1 MNIFKVDGKF
11 NLGDLIISL
20 LITLGGG
27 FIIGQFT
34 SNSKVLYENLKKPIF
49 APPAIVFPIVWTI
62 LFILMALAAYR
73 VYQKSKNGVETHS
86 ALTFYGIQLIFN
98 FLWSIIFFKFNLYG
112 LAFIELVVLLILI
125 IVTTIKFYKVDK
137 VAGML
142 MLPYILWVTFAGV
155 LNFFVWM
162 LNEM

>member
-27 FIIGQFT
+27 FIIGQVT
-34 SNSKVLYENLKKPIF
+34 SNSKVIYENLKKPIF
-49 APPAIVFPIVWTI
+49 SPPPIVFPIVWTI

-73 VYQKSKNGVETHS
+73 VYEKSKNGVETHS

-112 LAFIELVVLLILI
+112 LAFIELIVLLILI

-137 VAGML
+137 IAGIL
-142 MLPYILWVTFAGV
+142 MLPYAAWVTFAGV
-155 LNFFVWM
+155 LNFFIWM